1 LHEYIRKMKS
11 GMTRTQPEYVF
22 ENLRPTD
29 SDQTMTTGVDDSGHN
44 TTLRDGIL
52 AAHEW
57 RPGFLQSPHDAQF
70 LLKSISHQFF
80 LGSIG
85 TGAPIHWHGPAW
97 NVCAY
102 GQRRWFLFPPSS
114 ALYSNIPISE
124 WIKEDYPRLTKREKP
139 LECMQH
145 GGDIMFVPPWWGHG
159 TYTVQDS
166 VGIAVELTEDTQFV
180 ARFPARHAALFSEH
194 GAASPV
200 QVQPVH
206 QHDDSAPAEFS
217 ATFINNAGIDIE
229 MFWVNAG
236 DGTEVL
242 ITSLPATRGSMVKVN
257 TFPAHVW
264 RARQKPKHTS
274 AEGELV
280 VELRMDTSLKV
291 YKITTP

>member
-1 LHEYIRKMKS
+1 MAEA
-11 GMTRTQPEYVF
+11 TE
-22 ENLRPTD
+22 E
-29 SDQTMTTGVDDSGHN
+29 
-44 TTLRDGIL
+44 
-52 AAHEW
+52 AAVE
-57 RPGFLQSPHDAQF
+57 RQSA
-70 LLKSISHQFF
+70 SVVI
-80 LGSIG
+80 
-85 TGAPIHWHGPAW
+85 
-97 NVCAY
+97 
-102 GQRRWFLFPPSS
+102 PPSS

-124 WIKEDYPRLTKREKP
+124 WIKEDYPRLTNREKP

-206 QHDDSAPAEFS
+206 QHDDGAPAEFS

-242 ITSLPATRGSMVKVN
+242 ITSLPATRGSTVKVN

-264 RARQKPKHTS
+264 RARQKAKHAS
-274 AEGELV
+274 AEGALV
-280 VELRMDTSLKV
+280 VQLRMDTSLPV
-291 YKITTP
+291 YKIKSYYTHPLKHLS